1 MIGKIIKGKSF
12 KGCISYVLDKEYSK
26 LLDSEGVLLGD
37 TKSIINSFYMQ
48 SLMNP
53 KLAKSIGH
61 IPLAYAVEDAPKMTD
76 EFMVQL
82 AKEYMQEMKI
92 ANTQYIIVR
101 HSDKSH
107 PHCHIVFNRV
117 DNDGKTISDKNDRYR
132 NTKVCKMLKER
143 YGLHF
148 GEGKEKVNLDSLKD
162 PDKTKYEIYHAVN
175 SALKLAKD
183 WRQFASILSKHGIT
197 IVNKY
202 KGKTDE
208 VQGISFKKGDYS
220 FKGSDI
226 DRNFSYSKLNNR
238 LTANQEQ
245 AKNVAKE
252 ITKQDFSNERTAV
265 THKTASSGSF
275 ISGGFSLFDI
285 NPNSTNPEEEQFIN
299 EMQRRKRKKNKRRGR
314 SL

>member
-12 KGCISYVLDKEYSK
+12 KGCISYLLDKEYSK

-53 KLAKSIGH
+53 KLAKSVGH
-61 IPLAYAVEDAPKMTD
+61 IPLSYSIEDAPKMTD
-76 EFMVQL
+76 DFMVQL
-82 AKEYMQEMKI
+82 TKEYMKEMKI

-101 HSDKSH
+101 HSDKLH
-107 PHCHIVFNRV
+107 PHCHIIFNRI

-148 GEGKEKVNLDSLKD
+148 GESKEKVNLDSLKD

-175 SALKLAKD
+175 SALKQAKD

-220 FKGSDI
+220 FKGSDV

-238 LTANQEQ
+238 LAINREQ
-245 AKNVAKE
+245 TKNVEKE
-252 ITKQDFSNERTAV
+252 ITKQDFPNERTV
-265 THKTASSGSF
+265 ITHQTPPSGSF
-275 ISGGFSLFDI
+275 ISDGFSLFDI
-285 NPNSTNPEEEQFIN
+285 NPNGTNPEEEQFMN